1 MKDVVFSILRQAR
14 DFWIALSL
22 GRRIA
27 LVTTVLG
34 VVIGVLAFSF
44 YATQQTYTYLFT
56 ELSPEDASA
65 ISAKLKEMKVPFKVE
80 AGGSAIGV
88 PEERVHE
95 LRLELAGQ
103 GLPRGG
109 GVGFEI
115 FDKSHLGAT
124 EFEQRINLRRA
135 LEGELSRTIGN
146 IAAVQGARVHL
157 VLPEHS
163 VFAMSKQ
170 EASASVILKL
180 RPGRPFG
187 KGEVAGVVHLVSSAV
202 PGLSADRVS
211 LVSSDGTVLH
221 RPRQA
226 GASSTGAGLA
236 ADGEDRER
244 ELASG
249 LEEQARALL
258 ERVVGP
264 GHADVRIGLALD
276 GATHERTEE
285 HYEPAK
291 TALRSEQ
298 KTEERNNTQ
307 PETVAGVPGAAS
319 NLPDGTATP
328 TGGATATGSGSRT
341 SWTRNWEVDRVT
353 ERTTTP
359 AGKVN
364 RLTVA
369 VLVDGAY
376 KTANGSR
383 EFVAREQAEL
393 DRLAELVKGAVGF
406 NLERGD
412 KLDIACAPFALPD
425 AQDLGPAPFGLF
437 GMGKKGIYIG
447 AGAVAAFVLSV
458 VLLLSRRGGKKKKT
472 ATVLAEARLGGAP
485 KSAEAALPPGQLA
498 PSLPPIPRA
507 EPEVIRSRA
516 LEIAS
521 KDPATAAVILRTWL
535 NAPSSANTGARP
547 AS

>member
-1 MKDVVFSILRQAR
+1 VKDVLLSVAGQAR
-14 DFWIALSL
+14 DFWASLSAA
-22 GRRIA
+22 RRLA
-27 LVTTVLG
+27 LVVVVVGVAVGVLG
-34 VVIGVLAFSF
+34 ISF
-44 YATQQTYTYLFT
+44 LATQQTYTYLFT
-56 ELSPEDASA
+56 ELTPEDASA
-65 ISAKLKEMKVPFKVE
+65 IAGKLKELKVPHRIE
-80 AGGSAIGV
+80 AGGRAIGV

-115 FDKSHLGAT
+115 FDRSHLGAT

-157 VLPEHS
+157 VMPEHS
-163 VFAMSKQ
+163 VFAMNKQ
-170 EASASVILKL
+170 EASASVVLKL

-187 KGEVAGVVHLVSSAV
+187 KGEVAGVLHLVASAV

-211 LVSSDGTVLH
+211 IVSSDGTMLH
-221 RPRQA
+221 RPRAAGGA
-226 GASSTGAGLA
+226 GAMVR
-236 ADGEDRER
+236 DGEDRER
-244 ELASG
+244 EVASS

-258 ERVVGP
+258 ERVVGS

-276 GATHERTEE
+276 GASHERTEE

-298 KTEERNNTQ
+298 KTEERSAPQ
-307 PETVAGVPGAAS
+307 AETVAGVPGAAS

-328 TGGATATGSGSRT
+328 VAGPVTGGNGSRT

-359 AGKVN
+359 AGRVN

-376 KTANGSR
+376 KTTPGGR
-383 EFVAREQAEL
+383 EFVAREKAEL

-406 NLERGD
+406 NTERGD
-412 KLDIACAPFALPD
+412 MLEIACAPFAMPD
-425 AQDLGPAPFGLF
+425 AQDLGPSPTGLF
-437 GMGKKGIYIG
+437 GMGNRSLYILGG
-447 AGAVAAFVLSV
+447 AAAAFLLALVA
-458 VLLLSRRGGKKKKT
+458 LLSRRKKPARAGG
-472 ATVLAEARLGGAP
+472 AQRLGPGA
-485 KSAEAALPPGQLA
+485 KAASDLALPQGQLSPA
-498 PSLPPIPRA
+498 LAAAPRA
-507 EPEVIRSRA
+507 EPAVVRSRA

-535 NAPSSANTGARP
+535 NAPSSVNAGAR
-547 AS
+547 SGS

>member
-1 MKDVVFSILRQAR
+1 MKDVLFSLARQAR
-14 DFWIALSL
+14 DFWASLSL
-22 GRRIA
+22 ARRLA
-27 LVTTVLG
+27 FVVVVVGVVVGVLG
-34 VVIGVLAFSF
+34 VSF
-44 YATQQTYTYLFT
+44 IATQQTYTYLFT
-56 ELSPEDASA
+56 ELTPEDASA
-65 ISAKLKEMKVPFKVE
+65 IAAKLKELKVPHRIE
-80 AGGSAIGV
+80 AGGRAIGV

-157 VLPEHS
+157 VMPEHS
-163 VFAMSKQ
+163 VFAMNKQ
-170 EASASVILKL
+170 EASASVVLKL

-187 KGEVAGVVHLVSSAV
+187 KGEVAGVLHLVASAV
-202 PGLSADRVS
+202 PGLSAERVS
-211 LVSSDGTVLH
+211 IVSADGTMLH
-221 RPRQA
+221 RPRAAGSA
-226 GASSTGAGLA
+226 GAMAR
-236 ADGEDRER
+236 DGEDRER
-244 ELASG
+244 EVASS

-264 GHADVRIGLALD
+264 GHADVRIGLAID
-276 GATHERTEE
+276 GASHERTEE

-298 KTEERNNTQ
+298 KTEERSAPQ
-307 PETVAGVPGAAS
+307 AESVAGVPGAAS

-328 TGGATATGSGSRT
+328 AAGPATGGSGFRT

-359 AGKVN
+359 AGRVN

-376 KTANGSR
+376 KTTPGGR
-383 EFVAREQAEL
+383 EFVAREKAEL

-406 NLERGD
+406 NAERGD
-412 KLDIACAPFALPD
+412 MLEIACAPFAIPD
-425 AQDLGPAPFGLF
+425 AQDLVAPTAGLF
-437 GMGKKGIYIG
+437 GVGKQSLYILG
-447 AGAVAAFVLSV
+447 GVAAAFLLALVT
-458 VLLLSRRGGKKKKT
+458 LLSRRKKP
-472 ATVLAEARLGGAP
+472 ARAGAAARLGAGAKVSP
-485 KSAEAALPPGQLA
+485 DMALPPGQLA
-498 PSLPPIPRA
+498 PALPAMPRA
-507 EPEVIRSRA
+507 EPAVVRSRA
-516 LEIAS
+516 LEIAA

-535 NAPSSANTGARP
+535 NAPSSVNSGTRSG
-547 AS
+547 S

>member
-1 MKDVVFSILRQAR
+1 MKDVVLSLLRQAR
-14 DFWIALSL
+14 DFWVSLSL
-22 GRRIA
+22 ARRLS
-27 LVTTVLG
+27 LVVVVVG
-34 VVIGVLAFSF
+34 VVVGVLAVSF
-44 YATQQTYTYLFT
+44 VATQQTYTYLFT
-56 ELSPEDASA
+56 ELTPEDASA
-65 ISAKLKEMKVPFKVE
+65 IAAKLKELKVPYRVE

-157 VLPEHS
+157 VMPEHS
-163 VFAMSKQ
+163 VFAMNKQ
-170 EASASVILKL
+170 EASASVVLKL

-187 KGEVAGVVHLVSSAV
+187 KGEVAGVVHLVASAV

-211 LVSSDGTVLH
+211 IVSADGTMLH
-221 RPRQA
+221 RPREGAA
-226 GASSTGAGLA
+226 GSASLA
-236 ADGEDRER
+236 RGDGEDRER
-244 ELASG
+244 EVASS

-264 GHADVRIGLALD
+264 GHADVRIGLSLD
-276 GATHERTEE
+276 GASHERTEE

-298 KTEERNNTQ
+298 KTEERSTPQ
-307 PETVAGVPGAAS
+307 TETVAGVPGAAS

-328 TGGATATGSGSRT
+328 VAGPNGGSNGFRT

-353 ERTTTP
+353 ERTTTA

-376 KTANGSR
+376 KTTPGGR
-383 EFVAREQAEL
+383 EFVAREKAEL

-406 NLERGD
+406 STERGD
-412 KLDIACAPFALPD
+412 MLEIACAPFATPD
-425 AQDLGPAPFGLF
+425 TQDLGAAPTGLF
-437 GMGKKGIYIG
+437 GMGKNGNYI
-447 AGAVAAFVLSV
+447 AGGLAAVFLAALV
-458 VLLLSRRGGKKKKT
+458 VTLSRRGKKPVRGT
-472 ATVLAEARLGGAP
+472 AARLPAG
-485 KSAEAALPPGQLA
+485 KSSDVALPPGQLA
-498 PSLPPIPRA
+498 PALPAVPRA
-507 EPEVIRSRA
+507 EPEVVRSRA
-516 LEIAS
+516 LEIAA

-535 NAPSSANTGARP
+535 NAPSSAATGAR
-547 AS
+547 SGS

>member
-1 MKDVVFSILRQAR
+1 MKDVVVSLLRQAR
-14 DFWIALSL
+14 DFWASLSL
-22 GRRIA
+22 ARRLS
-27 LVTTVLG
+27 LVVVVVG
-34 VVIGVLAFSF
+34 VVVGVLAVSF
-44 YATQQTYTYLFT
+44 VATQQTYTYLFT
-56 ELSPEDASA
+56 ELTPEDASA
-65 ISAKLKEMKVPFKVE
+65 IAAKLKELKAPYRVE

-157 VLPEHS
+157 VMPEHS
-163 VFAMSKQ
+163 VFAMNKQ
-170 EASASVILKL
+170 EASASVVLKL

-187 KGEVAGVVHLVSSAV
+187 KGEVAGVVHLVASAV
-202 PGLSADRVS
+202 PGLAADRVS
-211 LVSSDGTVLH
+211 IVSADGTMLH
-221 RPRQA
+221 RPREGAA
-226 GASSTGAGLA
+226 GASNLA
-236 ADGEDRER
+236 RGDGQDRER
-244 ELASG
+244 ELASS

-258 ERVVGP
+258 ERVVGS
-264 GHADVRIGLALD
+264 GHADVRIGLSLD
-276 GATHERTEE
+276 GASHERTEE
-285 HYEPAK
+285 HYEPGK

-298 KTEERNNTQ
+298 KTEERSTPQ
-307 PETVAGVPGAAS
+307 TETVAGVPGAAS

-328 TGGATATGSGSRT
+328 VAGPTSGGNGFRT

-359 AGKVN
+359 AGRVN

-376 KTANGSR
+376 KATPGGK
-383 EFVAREQAEL
+383 EFIARDKAEL

-406 NLERGD
+406 STERGD
-412 KLDIACAPFALPD
+412 MLEIACAPFATPD
-425 AQDLGPAPFGLF
+425 TQDLGPAPSGLF
-437 GMGKKGIYIG
+437 GMGKKGYYILG
-447 AGAVAAFVLSV
+447 GFAAAFLAALV
-458 VLLLSRRGGKKKKT
+458 VTLSRRKKPPVKT
-472 ATVLAEARLGGAP
+472 TVARLPGAKAP
-485 KSAEAALPPGQLA
+485 EVALPSGQLA
-498 PSLPPIPRA
+498 PALPEAPRA
-507 EPEVIRSRA
+507 EPEVVRSRA
-516 LEIAS
+516 LEIAA

-535 NAPSSANTGARP
+535 NAPSSANTGAR
-547 AS
+547 SGS

>member
-1 MKDVVFSILRQAR
+1 VKDVLLSVAGQAR
-14 DFWIALSL
+14 DFWASLSAA
-22 GRRIA
+22 RRLA
-27 LVTTVLG
+27 LVVVVVGVAVGVLG
-34 VVIGVLAFSF
+34 ISF
-44 YATQQTYTYLFT
+44 LATQQTYTYLFT
-56 ELSPEDASA
+56 ELTPEDASA
-65 ISAKLKEMKVPFKVE
+65 IAGKLKELKVPHRIE
-80 AGGSAIGV
+80 AGGRAIGV

-115 FDKSHLGAT
+115 FDRSHLGAT

-157 VLPEHS
+157 VMPEHS
-163 VFAMSKQ
+163 VFAMNKQ
-170 EASASVILKL
+170 EASASVVLKL

-187 KGEVAGVVHLVSSAV
+187 KGEVAGVLHLVASAV

-211 LVSSDGTVLH
+211 IVSSDGTMLH
-221 RPRQA
+221 RPRAAGGA
-226 GASSTGAGLA
+226 GAMVRDS
-236 ADGEDRER
+236 EDRER
-244 ELASG
+244 EVASS

-276 GATHERTEE
+276 GASHERTEE

-298 KTEERNNTQ
+298 KTEERSAPQ
-307 PETVAGVPGAAS
+307 AETVAGVPGAAS

-328 TGGATATGSGSRT
+328 VAGPVTGGNGSRT

-359 AGKVN
+359 AGRVN

-376 KTANGSR
+376 KTTPGGR
-383 EFVAREQAEL
+383 EFVAREKAEL

-406 NLERGD
+406 NTERGD
-412 KLDIACAPFALPD
+412 MLEIACAPFAMPD
-425 AQDLGPAPFGLF
+425 AQDLGPSPTGLF
-437 GMGKKGIYIG
+437 GMMGNRSLYILGG
-447 AGAVAAFVLSV
+447 AAAAFLLALVA
-458 VLLLSRRGGKKKKT
+458 LLSRRKKPARAGG
-472 ATVLAEARLGGAP
+472 AQRLGPGA
-485 KSAEAALPPGQLA
+485 KAASDLALPQGQLSPA
-498 PSLPPIPRA
+498 LASAPRA
-507 EPEVIRSRA
+507 EPAVVRSRA
-516 LEIAS
+516 LEIAA

-535 NAPSSANTGARP
+535 NAPSSVNAGAR
-547 AS
+547 SGS

>member
-1 MKDVVFSILRQAR
+1 MKDVLLSVLRQAR
-14 DFWIALSL
+14 DFWGSLSL
-22 GRRIA
+22 ARRLS
-27 LVTTVLG
+27 LVVVVLG
-34 VVIGVLAFSF
+34 VGIGVLGISVL
-44 YATQQTYTYLFT
+44 ATQQTYTYLFT
-56 ELSPEDASA
+56 ELTPEDASA
-65 ISAKLKEMKVPFKVE
+65 IAAKLKELKVPHRIE

-109 GVGFEI
+109 GVGFEL

-146 IAAVQGARVHL
+146 IAAVHGARVHL
-157 VLPEHS
+157 VMPEHS
-163 VFAMSKQ
+163 VFAMNKQ
-170 EASASVILKL
+170 EASASVVLKL

-187 KGEVAGVVHLVSSAV
+187 KGEVAGVVHLVASAV
-202 PGLSADRVS
+202 PGLLADRVS
-211 LVSSDGTVLH
+211 IVSADGTVLH
-221 RPRQA
+221 RPRTQ
-226 GASSTGAGLA
+226 GAGGAALA
-236 ADGEDRER
+236 RDGEDRER
-244 ELASG
+244 EVASS

-264 GHADVRIGLALD
+264 GHADVRIGLSLD
-276 GATHERTEE
+276 GASHERTEE
-285 HYEPAK
+285 HFEPAK

-298 KTEERNNTQ
+298 KTEERSAPQ
-307 PETVAGVPGAAS
+307 AESVAGVPGAAS
-319 NLPDGTATP
+319 NLPEATTAVTP
-328 TGGATATGSGSRT
+328 GPTTGSNGFRT

-359 AGKVN
+359 AGRVN

-376 KTANGSR
+376 KTASGAR
-383 EFVAREQAEL
+383 EFVARDKAEL

-406 NLERGD
+406 NGERGD
-412 KLDIACAPFALPD
+412 TIEIACAPFAVPNAED
-425 AQDLGPAPFGLF
+425 IGPVVTGLF
-437 GMGKKGIYIG
+437 GLGKRSPYILGG
-447 AGAVAAFVLSV
+447 AAAAFLLALV
-458 VLLLSRRGGKKKKT
+458 VVLSRRKT
-472 ATVLAEARLGGAP
+472 KPRR
-485 KSAEAALPPGQLA
+485 ALPSGKVQEVALGVGQLA
-498 PSLPPIPRA
+498 PALPVAPRV
-507 EPEVIRSRA
+507 EPGVVRSRA

-535 NAPSSANTGARP
+535 NAPSSANSGAR
-547 AS
+547 SGS

>member
-1 MKDVVFSILRQAR
+1 VKDVVFSLLRQGR
-14 DFWIALSL
+14 DFWGSLSL
-22 GRRIA
+22 VRRLS
-27 LVTTVLG
+27 LVVVVVGVAVGVLG
-34 VVIGVLAFSF
+34 VSF
-44 YATQQTYTYLFT
+44 LATQQTYTYLFT
-56 ELSPEDASA
+56 ELTPEDAGA
-65 ISAKLKEMKVPFKVE
+65 IAAKLKELKVPYRVG
-80 AGGSAIGV
+80 AGGGAIEV

-146 IAAVQGARVHL
+146 IAAVHGARVHL
-157 VLPEHS
+157 VMPEHS

-170 EASASVILKL
+170 EASASVVLKL

-187 KGEVAGVVHLVSSAV
+187 KAEVAGVVHLVASAV
-202 PGLSADRVS
+202 PGLAADRVS
-211 LVSSDGTVLH
+211 IVSTDGTMLH
-221 RPRQA
+221 RPREGAA
-226 GASSTGAGLA
+226 GAGSLSRG
-236 ADGEDRER
+236 DGEDRER
-244 ELASG
+244 EVASS

-264 GHADVRIGLALD
+264 GHADVRIGLSLD
-276 GATHERTEE
+276 GASHERTEE
-285 HYEPAK
+285 HFEPAK

-298 KTEERNNTQ
+298 KTEERSAAQ
-307 PETVAGVPGAAS
+307 AESVAGVPGAAS
-319 NLPDGTATP
+319 NLPDTAAAATLAAGP
-328 TGGATATGSGSRT
+328 TTGGNGFRT

-353 ERTTTP
+353 ERTMTP
-359 AGKVN
+359 AGRVN

-376 KTANGSR
+376 KTTPGGR
-383 EFVAREQAEL
+383 EFVARDKAEL

-406 NLERGD
+406 SSERGD
-412 KLDIACAPFALPD
+412 MIEVACAPFATPD
-425 AQDLGPAPFGLF
+425 TQDLGATPTGLF
-437 GMGKKGIYIG
+437 GLGKKGNYIVYGG
-447 AGAVAAFVLSV
+447 AAAAFLAA
-458 VLLLSRRGGKKKKT
+458 LLVTLSRRGKKP
-472 ATVLAEARLGGAP
+472 ARGAAARLPGG
-485 KSAEAALPPGQLA
+485 KGSDLALPPGQLA
-498 PSLPPIPRA
+498 PALPAIPRA
-507 EPEVIRSRA
+507 EPEVVRSRA

-535 NAPSSANTGARP
+535 NAPSSVNTGAR
-547 AS
+547 SGT

>member
-1 MKDVVFSILRQAR
+1 VKDVLLSFLRQGR
-14 DFWIALSL
+14 DFWISLSL
-22 GRRIA
+22 GRRIS
-27 LVTTVLG
+27 LVVVVLG
-34 VVIGVLAFSF
+34 VGLGVLGVSF
-44 YATQQTYTYLFT
+44 LATQVSYAYLFT
-56 ELSPEDASA
+56 EMNPEDASA
-65 ISAKLKEMKVPFKVE
+65 IAAKLKELKVPFRVE
-80 AGGSAIGV
+80 AGGTAIGV

-157 VLPEHS
+157 VMPEHS

-170 EASASVILKL
+170 EASASVVLKL

-187 KGEVAGVVHLVSSAV
+187 KGEVAGVVHLVASAV
-202 PGLSADRVS
+202 PGLAADRVS
-211 LVSSDGTVLH
+211 IVNADGTVLH
-221 RPRQA
+221 RPRA
-226 GASSTGAGLA
+226 EGAGRA
-236 ADGEDRER
+236 AAGDGEDRER
-244 ELASG
+244 EVASS

-276 GATHERTEE
+276 GASHERTEE

-298 KTEERNNTQ
+298 KTEERAAQ
-307 PETVAGVPGAAS
+307 QGESVAGVPGAVS
-319 NLPDGTATP
+319 NLPDGTGTP
-328 TGGATATGSGSRT
+328 APGPSAGGSGFRT

-359 AGKVN
+359 AGRVN

-376 KTANGSR
+376 KTTPAGR
-383 EFVAREQAEL
+383 EFVARDKTEL

-406 NLERGD
+406 NAERGD
-412 KLDIACAPFALPD
+412 MLEIACAPFAVPD
-425 AQDLGPAPFGLF
+425 AQDIGPITTGLF
-437 GMGKKGIYIG
+437 GLGKKGNYVL
-447 AGAVAAFVLSV
+447 AGAAGAFLLALVA
-458 VLLLSRRGGKKKKT
+458 LLSRRKKPSRGG
-472 ATVLAEARLGGAP
+472 ARLLAGVR
-485 KSAEAALPPGQLA
+485 SDLALPPGQLA
-498 PSLPPIPRA
+498 PALPAVPRA
-507 EPEVIRSRA
+507 EPEVVRSRA
-516 LEIAS
+516 LEIAA

-535 NAPSSANTGARP
+535 NAPSSVNTGAR
-547 AS
+547 SGS

>member
-1 MKDVVFSILRQAR
+1 LKDVVLSLLRQGR
-14 DFWIALSL
+14 DFWASLSL
-22 GRRIA
+22 ARRLS
-27 LVTTVLG
+27 LVVVVLG
-34 VVIGVLAFSF
+34 VVVGVLGVSLV
-44 YATQQTYTYLFT
+44 ATQQTYTYLFT
-56 ELSPEDASA
+56 ELTPEDASA
-65 ISAKLKEMKVPFKVE
+65 IAAKLKELKTPYRVE
-80 AGGSAIGV
+80 AGGRAIGV

-109 GVGFEI
+109 GVGFEL

-146 IAAVQGARVHL
+146 IAAVQGARIHL
-157 VLPEHS
+157 VMPEHS

-170 EASASVILKL
+170 EASASVVLKL
-180 RPGRPFG
+180 RPGRHFG
-187 KGEVAGVVHLVSSAV
+187 KGEVAGVVHLVASAV
-202 PGLSADRVS
+202 PGLAADRVS
-211 LVSSDGTVLH
+211 IVSADGTMLH
-221 RPRQA
+221 RPREGAA
-226 GASSTGAGLA
+226 GAGHLSR
-236 ADGEDRER
+236 DGEDRER
-244 ELASG
+244 EVAST

-264 GHADVRIGLALD
+264 GHADVRIGLSLD
-276 GATHERTEE
+276 GASHERTEE

-298 KTEERNNTQ
+298 KTEEHSAPQ
-307 PETVAGVPGAAS
+307 AESVAGVPGAAS
-319 NLPDGTATP
+319 NLPDGTATAAAGP
-328 TGGATATGSGSRT
+328 ATGGNGSRT

-359 AGKVN
+359 AGRVN

-376 KTANGSR
+376 KTTPGGR
-383 EFVAREQAEL
+383 EFVARDKAEL

-412 KLDIACAPFALPD
+412 MIEVACAPFATPD
-425 AQDLGPAPFGLF
+425 AQDLGPAPTGLF
-437 GMGKKGIYIG
+437 GMAKNGNYLLGGG
-447 AGAVAAFVLSV
+447 ALAAFLLALV
-458 VLLLSRRGGKKKKT
+458 VTLSRRKKPVRGAARLPGGKGSD
-472 ATVLAEARLGGAP
+472 L
-485 KSAEAALPPGQLA
+485 ALPPGQSA
-498 PSLPPIPRA
+498 PALPSIPRA
-507 EPEVIRSRA
+507 EPEVVRSRA

-535 NAPSSANTGARP
+535 NAPSSVNTGAR
-547 AS
+547 SGS

>member
-1 MKDVVFSILRQAR
+1 VKDVVFSILRQAR
-14 DFWIALSL
+14 DFWVSLSL
-22 GRRIA
+22 ARRLS
-27 LVTTVLG
+27 LVVVVVGVVVGVLG
-34 VVIGVLAFSF
+34 ISF
-44 YATQQTYTYLFT
+44 LATQQTYTYLFT
-56 ELSPEDASA
+56 EMTPEDASA
-65 ISAKLKEMKVPFKVE
+65 IAAKLKELKVPFRVG
-80 AGGSAIGV
+80 AGGGAIEV

-109 GVGFEI
+109 GVGFEL

-157 VLPEHS
+157 VMPEHS

-170 EASASVILKL
+170 EATASVVLKL

-187 KGEVAGVVHLVSSAV
+187 KGEVAGVVHLVASAV
-202 PGLSADRVS
+202 PGLAADRVS
-211 LVSSDGTVLH
+211 IVSTDGTVLH
-221 RPRQA
+221 RPRAEGTAA
-226 GASSTGAGLA
+226 GSVAK
-236 ADGEDRER
+236 DGEDRER
-244 ELASG
+244 EVASS

-264 GHADVRIGLALD
+264 GHADVRVGLSLD
-276 GATHERTEE
+276 AASHERTEE

-298 KTEERNNTQ
+298 KTEEHSAPQ
-307 PETVAGVPGAAS
+307 ADSVAGVPGAAS

-328 TGGATATGSGSRT
+328 AAGPTTGSAGFRT

-359 AGKVN
+359 AGRVN

-369 VLVDGAY
+369 VVVDGAY
-376 KTANGSR
+376 KTTPGGR
-383 EFVAREQAEL
+383 EFIARDKTEL

-406 NLERGD
+406 SAERGD
-412 KLDIACAPFALPD
+412 SIEVACAPFAVPD
-425 AQDLGPAPFGLF
+425 AQDLGPMPTGLF
-437 GMGKKGIYIG
+437 GMGKRSVYIL
-447 AGAVAAFVLSV
+447 AGAVGVFLLALAA
-458 VLLLSRRGGKKKKT
+458 LLGRRTKRPLRAGAARLPGGK
-472 ATVLAEARLGGAP
+472 ASDL
-485 KSAEAALPPGQLA
+485 ALPPGQLA
-498 PSLPPIPRA
+498 PALPAAPRA
-507 EPEVIRSRA
+507 EPEVVRSRA
-516 LEIAS
+516 LEIAA

-535 NAPSSANTGARP
+535 NAPSSVNTGVRTGNA
-547 AS
+547 

>member
-1 MKDVVFSILRQAR
+1 LKDVLLSLLRQGR
-14 DFWIALSL
+14 DFWGTLTLVRRVSL
-22 GRRIA
+22 IV
-27 LVTTVLG
+27 VTLG
-34 VVIGVLAFSF
+34 VVIGVLVISSVAS
-44 YATQQTYTYLFT
+44 QQTYTYLFT
-56 ELSPEDASA
+56 ELTPEDAGA
-65 ISAKLKEMKVPFKVE
+65 IAAKLKELKVPYRVG
-80 AGGSAIGV
+80 AGGGAIEV

-146 IAAVQGARVHL
+146 IAAVHAARVHL
-157 VLPEHS
+157 VMPEHS

-170 EASASVILKL
+170 EATASVVLKL
-180 RPGRPFG
+180 RHGRPFG
-187 KGEVAGVVHLVSSAV
+187 KAEVAGVVHLVASAV

-211 LVSSDGTVLH
+211 IVSTDGTMLH
-221 RPRQA
+221 RPRQGAA
-226 GASSTGAGLA
+226 GAGPLA
-236 ADGEDRER
+236 HDGEDRER
-244 ELASG
+244 EVAST

-264 GHADVRIGLALD
+264 GHADVRIGLSLD
-276 GATHERTEE
+276 GASHERTEE

-298 KTEERNNTQ
+298 KTEERSAPQ
-307 PETVAGVPGAAS
+307 AESVAGVPGAAS
-319 NLPDGTATP
+319 NLPDGTAVAVAGP
-328 TGGATATGSGSRT
+328 ATSGNGFRT

-359 AGKVN
+359 AGRVN

-376 KTANGSR
+376 KASAGGR
-383 EFVAREQAEL
+383 EFLARDKAEL

-406 NLERGD
+406 STERGD
-412 KLDIACAPFALPD
+412 TLEIACAPFAAPD
-425 AQDLGPAPFGLF
+425 AQDFTPADTGLF
-437 GMGKKGIYIG
+437 GMTKKSNYIIAG
-447 AGAVAAFVLSV
+447 AGAAF
-458 VLLLSRRGGKKKKT
+458 LLALLVTLSRRKKPVRGAPRLLGGK
-472 ATVLAEARLGGAP
+472 ASDLALQA
-485 KSAEAALPPGQLA
+485 GQLTPA
-498 PSLPPIPRA
+498 LSAAPRA
-507 EPEVIRSRA
+507 EPEVVRSRA
-516 LEIAS
+516 LEIAA
-521 KDPATAAVILRTWL
+521 KDPATAAVILRAWL
-535 NAPSSANTGARP
+535 NAPSSAVAAGRTG
-547 AS
+547 S